1 MGSNHKELN
10 IDITYENSFE
20 KMFILDT
27 NVILNA
33 VENIKRLSQEGRN
46 IIVIPEYDN
55 FCFPIEYA
63 VYEILEQLKPQPFF
77 KILGKYASS

>member
-46 IIVIPEYDN
+46 IIGDCSE
-55 FCFPIEYA
+55 FC
-63 VYEILEQLKPQPFF
+63 VND
-77 KILGKYASS
+77 